1 MNIYCET
8 NFFLEIVFSHE
19 QSKYCEKITFLCQK
33 KKAKLIIPAYSF
45 AEALYKLEAQRK
57 ERENF
62 REKLGSQLSQ
72 LTRNA
77 KYISQIKNFRVLDTF
92 LTQNIEEEKK
102 RFEKYRKSLAKIAEI
117 LAFDA
122 ATIQEARQTESKYNL
137 TLQDAIIFS
146 SILQH
151 LQQNKPSQSCFLN
164 RNSKDFNTTDIK
176 TKLKNLNC
184 KFIPS
189 FKDGYSFISSQIK

>member
-1 MNIYCET
+1 MNIYGET

-19 QSKYCEKITFLCQK
+19 QSKYCEKIISLCRS

-72 LTRNA
+72 LTRTA
-77 KYISQIKNFRVLDTF
+77 QYTSQIKNFRALDTF
-92 LTQNIEEEKK
+92 LTQNVEEEKS
-102 RFEKYRKSLAKIAEI
+102 RFEKYRKSLTKVAEI
-117 LAFDA
+117 IAFDA
-122 ATIQEARQTESKYNL
+122 QTIQEARQIESKYNL
-137 TLQDAIIFS
+137 TLQDAIVFS
-146 SILQH
+146 SVLNH

-164 RNSKDFNTTDIK
+164 RNSKDFNTVDIK
-176 TKLKNLNC
+176 NKLKNINC
-184 KFIPS
+184 KLIPS
-189 FKDGYSFISSQIK
+189 FKDGFEFISSQIK